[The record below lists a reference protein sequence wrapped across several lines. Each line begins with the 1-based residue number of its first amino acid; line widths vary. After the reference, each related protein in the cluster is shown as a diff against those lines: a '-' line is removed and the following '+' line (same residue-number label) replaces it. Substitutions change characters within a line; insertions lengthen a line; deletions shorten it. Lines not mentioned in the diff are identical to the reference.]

1 MSEDGDVVWPS
12 TELVVTKDLLQ
23 GLVDKEFIT
32 KEQLKKIEKYIIE
45 NQKPEK
51 EKSSQKRAPDEVSHE
66 DVLVTTKKRVENKK
80 GPLDVKPILPDENMK
95 IVDQLLNTEEEDI
108 DSPSTIEIV
117 PYESLSRPDN
127 NSICLFSVISH
138 LLKSSKKS
146 AERSW
151 KADEIFMRNCR
162 ELAKFDSV
170 LLLPILSS
178 LFEKLCYLCNS
189 LRSLVVRE
197 AIMTVE
203 ELFLSLK
210 NVCLTPGREAIG
222 AIALK
227 STSDKQFLREEC
239 LRCLDSVFLAYGV
252 TVDRE

>member
-1 MSEDGDVVWPS
+1 M
-12 TELVVTKDLLQ
+12 
-23 GLVDKEFIT
+23 
-32 KEQLKKIEKYIIE
+32 
-45 NQKPEK
+45 
-51 EKSSQKRAPDEVSHE
+51 
-66 DVLVTTKKRVENKK
+66 
-80 GPLDVKPILPDENMK
+80 KPILSDENMK

-146 AERSW
+146 SERSW
-151 KADEIFMRNCR
+151 KTDEIFMRNCR

-210 NVCLTPGREAIG
+210 VDPC
-222 AIALK
+222 
-227 STSDKQFLREEC
+227 FL
-239 LRCLDSVFLAYGV
+239 LRVERLSYSWKGGDRRHSLEIDERQTISSRRVSSVS
-252 TVDRE
+252 